1 MKENSKKE
9 NLKTLR
15 HSCSHVLADAVLK
28 LFPEAK
34 LGIGPATA
42 NGFYYDF
49 ELPRSLTDEDLPK
62 IEEEMKKIINEDLKF
77 VKKTVSKKLAKKIF
91 KDQPYK
97 LELLEE
103 IPEKRVAIYKT
114 GDFTD
119 LCKGPHVKSTIG
131 LGCFK
136 LISVAG
142 AYWKGLSTNP
152 MLQRIYGTCFENV
165 KDLNKYLVNLEE
177 AAKRDHRELGKKLD
191 LFSFHKEA
199 PGAAFYHPKGKIIY
213 DKLIELSG
221 KTAQEYG
228 FAEVANPN
236 VLDLNL
242 WKTSGH
248 FDHYQKA
255 MFFVSG
261 EGEKS
266 KYALRPMG
274 CPGMVLIYKNQT
286 RSFRDLPFRL
296 NEFNIIFRKELSGT
310 LHGLFRAQQFIQDD
324 AHIFLAPKQIEN
336 EVKNIIKSIRQVYK
350 VFGLDYEI
358 HLSTRPS
365 DFMGKEET
373 WDKAEAA
380 LKKALEAAKIKYQVD
395 EGEGAFYGPKIDF
408 HIKDAMDRTWQ
419 CATIQLDFFMPEKF
433 DLEYIDS
440 AGKAARPVMI
450 HRVILGSI
458 DRFLGVLLEHTAG
471 VLPLWLT
478 PVQVKVI
485 PVAERHA
492 KYGEEMVE
500 KLKTEGLRAELN
512 SANETVSKK
521 IRAAELEKVP
531 YILVVGDK
539 EKKGKKVTV
548 RKRADNKLEKMSLTK
563 FIRKIKKETAE

>member
-1 MKENSKKE
+1 MEKSSKKE
-9 NLKTLR
+9 NLETLR
-15 HSCSHVLADAVLK
+15 HSCSHVLAAAVLEV
-28 LFPEAK
+28 FGEVK
-34 LGIGPATA
+34 LGIGPSTSS
-42 NGFYYDF
+42 GFYYDF
-49 ELPRSLTDEDLPK
+49 ELPRTLTDDDLPK
-62 IEEEMKKIINEDLKF
+62 IQEEMKKIINEDLKF
-77 VKKTVSKKLAKKIF
+77 VKKIISKKQAKKIF
-91 KDQPYK
+91 KDQPFK

-103 IPEKRVAIYKT
+103 IPEKRVAIYKI
-114 GDFTD
+114 GDFVD
-119 LCKGPHVKSTIG
+119 LCKGPHVKSTIQ

-177 AAKRDHRELGKKLD
+177 AAKRDHREIGKKLD

-213 DKLIELSG
+213 DKLIELSRQ
-221 KTAQEYG
+221 TAQEYG
-228 FAEVANPN
+228 FAEVSNPN

-248 FDHYQKA
+248 FDHYRKA

-261 EGEKS
+261 EDEKS

-274 CPGMVLIYKNQT
+274 CPGMILIYKNQT

-296 NEFNIIFRKELSGT
+296 NEFDIIFRKELSGT
-310 LHGLFRAQQFIQDD
+310 LHGLFRVQQFVQDD
-324 AHIFLAPKQIEN
+324 AHIFLAPKQIED

-365 DFMGKEET
+365 DFMGKEEV
-373 WDKAEAA
+373 WDKAETA
-380 LKKALEAAKIKYQVD
+380 LKKALDAAKIKYQADV
-395 EGEGAFYGPKIDF
+395 GEGAFYGPKIDF

-419 CATIQLDFFMPEKF
+419 CATIQLDFVMPEKF

-458 DRFLGVLLEHTAG
+458 DRFLGILLEHTAG
-471 VLPLWLT
+471 VLPLWLA

-485 PVAERHA
+485 PVAERHNKFA
-492 KYGEEMVE
+492 EEIVKNLGSYE
-500 KLKTEGLRAELN
+500 VKAELN

-521 IRAAELEKVP
+521 IRAAELEKIP

-539 EKKGKKVTV
+539 EKKGEKVTV
-548 RKRADNKLEKMSLTK
+548 RKRADNKLEKMSLGK
-563 FIRKIKKETAE
+563 FAKKIKKEAAE